1 MTEAQKICLIVNLCF
16 SKTYS
21 KAQTLLLSKTV
32 NRRKCVDVRKTRK
45 IKEENEMK
53 NGLNSVAELVR
64 NAATKK
70 LEACF
75 GNQTLVNLK
84 TKMRVAVRAAAPI
97 FGAILFNLL
106 LHEAAHAQGGGP
118 IFSGNSGNLAN
129 IIREGLKLF
138 AILLFCG
145 GALGIG
151 AAIWN
156 KMWGKEWGNYAIGG
170 GAAFAFG
177 TIVAVIYSISQG
189 QNVSVDTNF

>member
-1 MTEAQKICLIVNLCF
+1 LALETKKI
-16 SKTYS
+16 
-21 KAQTLLLSKTV
+21 
-32 NRRKCVDVRKTRK
+32 
-45 IKEENEMK
+45 EEEKEMK
-53 NGLNSVAELVR
+53 NGLNS
-64 NAATKK
+64 AARALSETATQKQI
-70 LEACF
+70 L
-75 GNQTLVNLK
+75 
-84 TKMRVAVRAAAPI
+84 TKMKNKIRLTARAAAPI
-97 FGAILFNLL
+97 FGAILLNLIIG
-106 LHEAAHAQGGGP
+106 EAAHAQSGGP

>member
-1 MTEAQKICLIVNLCF
+1 MKNKLNPGGAALRTAATRQI
-16 SKTYS
+16 KT
-21 KAQTLLLSKTV
+21 KAQNQNLT
-32 NRRKCVDVRKTRK
+32 N
-45 IKEENEMK
+45 IKNK
-53 NGLNSVAELVR
+53 VWLIAKSG
-64 NAATKK
+64 
-70 LEACF
+70 
-75 GNQTLVNLK
+75 
-84 TKMRVAVRAAAPI
+84 API
-97 FGAILFNLL
+97 FGAILLNLI

-145 GALGIG
+145 GAIGVG

-177 TIVAVIYSISQG
+177 TIIAVIYSISQG
-189 QNVSVDTNF
+189 QAVAVDTNF